1 MLHRRRRLP
10 HPRADRCAAA
20 HGPLSRQAGARR
32 ILAHRAGAIRRD
44 RYEVPQIVA
53 EGDTVAAYLRVF
65 FRKRSN
71 DRIIQ
76 VDMAVFYTFRRGK
89 VAQIREIIDSYDLV
103 QQVLEREIGPLIVGE
118 RVDGG

>member
-1 MLHRRRRLP
+1 M
-10 HPRADRCAAA
+10 
-20 HGPLSRQAGARR
+20 
-32 ILAHRAGAIRRD
+32 
-44 RYEVPQIVA
+44 
-53 EGDTVAAYLRVF
+53 F